1 MTNTKQSNK
10 SRVMTLAWEIKR
22 RNKKD
27 FFGRLKAGDQLFTF
41 SECLRL
47 AWGLIKESL
56 KGVEEAVSYQI
67 DISRP
72 NSVGT
77 LRSVGFKGYTY
88 RIE

>member
-1 MTNTKQSNK
+1 
-10 SRVMTLAWEIKR
+10 MTLAWEIKR

-56 KGVEEAVSYQI
+56 KGVEEAVSYHI